1 MISSNVPA
9 RADKVI
15 NLISDWRSI
24 AINQERFRICNASAR
39 SRRHRKKTLVREM
52 ARWQLMVLLL
62 VAIKP
67 LLVCEV
73 GAAERTKPI
82 LIGALTDSWGPT
94 PGVVGLRD
102 GLTELGYRENQD
114 FVIGVR
120 FTQGDIAA
128 LPQAA
133 RELVAQGVDI
143 LFTANPAAAKAA
155 QLATDRIPIVFYGA
169 GDPIG
174 LGLVKSFAR
183 PGGNMTGVTDLDLE
197 LDSKRLEIF
206 KEMIPGLTRVLFLY
220 DKAEA
225 FSVAQAKVFRE
236 SARRLKIML
245 IEKTALTRKEAQAAF
260 ESIRRNEVHGIVV
273 PRSLSFNIPGLALEA
288 TSRQRIPTMFFGAWY
303 VEQGGLASYGPNF
316 YESGRQAARLVD
328 KILKGTNPREI
339 PVEVNNNIEFV
350 VNLKVA
356 TALGIKIVPAALY
369 RANRVIR

>member
-1 MISSNVPA
+1 MKEI
-9 RADKVI
+9 
-15 NLISDWRSI
+15 
-24 AINQERFRICNASAR
+24 
-39 SRRHRKKTLVREM
+39 M
-52 ARWQLMVLLL
+52 RWYFVLFALALL
-62 VAIKP
+62 QP
-67 LLVCEV
+67 LLVRDV
-73 GAAERTKPI
+73 GAAERRKPV
-82 LIGALTDSWGPT
+82 LIGALTESWGPT

-143 LFTANPAAAKAA
+143 LFTTTPAPAKAA
-155 QLATDRIPIVFYGA
+155 QMATNRIPIVFYGA

-174 LGLVKSFAR
+174 LGLINSFAR

-197 LDSKRLEIF
+197 LDGKRLEIF
-206 KEMIPGLTRVLFLY
+206 KEMLPGITRVLFPY

-225 FSVAQAKVFRE
+225 FSVAQAKTYRE

-245 IEKTALTRKEAQAAF
+245 IEKPVVAPSEAQAVF
-260 ESIRRNEVHGIVV
+260 DDIKRNDVHGIVV

-288 TSRQRIPTMFFGAWY
+288 MSRQRIPTMFFGAWY
-303 VEQGGLASYGPNF
+303 VEQGGFAGYGPNF
-316 YESGRQAARLVD
+316 YQSGRQAARLVD
-328 KILKGTNPREI
+328 KILKGTNPQEI
-339 PVEVNNNIEFV
+339 PVEVNNQIEFV

-356 TALGIKIVPAALY
+356 TKLGIKIVPEALY
-369 RANRVIR
+369 RATRLIR